1 MIINYNIQPIYSDT
15 LPAYMPRLKENLEK
29 EPDEESLSLAEKKAD
44 KKINNTILE
53 NVFGG
58 LENHPESFLD
68 DLFVDFFHKLTI
80 ESVNYNELAQMLYS
94 LSQIG
99 NEGSSEDSS
108 DSTVDVFSQDEQT
121 LRRLFHNQLSY
132 GIMRSFDSQ
141 FRRETM
147 LFSGNILSLI
157 RNAKSDN
164 LTNEESDYDFI

>member
-15 LPAYMPRLKENLEK
+15 LSAYIPRLKENLEK
-29 EPDEESLSLAEKKAD
+29 EPNEDPLSLVEKKDD
-44 KKINNTILE
+44 KKTNATVLG

-99 NEGSSEDSS
+99 NEESSEDSS
-108 DSTVDVFSQDEQT
+108 DSAIDVFSQDEQT
-121 LRRLFHNQLSY
+121 LRRLFHNQLNY
-132 GIMRSFDSQ
+132 GLMRSFDLH
-141 FRRETM
+141 FRRGTM
-147 LFSGNILSLI
+147 ISSSNVLSLI
-157 RNAKSDN
+157 RNVKSDN